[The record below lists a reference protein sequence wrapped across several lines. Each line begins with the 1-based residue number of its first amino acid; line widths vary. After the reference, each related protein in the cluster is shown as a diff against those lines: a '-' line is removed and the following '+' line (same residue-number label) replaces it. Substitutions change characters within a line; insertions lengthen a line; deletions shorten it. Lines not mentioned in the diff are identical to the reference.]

1 MRSPA
6 LVLASLLTLPLAAC
20 VGSYDDTGD
29 DAAEVG
35 IIATLEPMP
44 DVTIDDE
51 FGTDVRVFVDMHHH
65 GGPTAETFEV
75 VSASL
80 NLDHEHYADIELAIP
95 DDNTQFSTLASGEDF
110 MFQLR
115 GRIDDTHDDWGLC
128 LDVDTED
135 ADELRVSLS
144 VVLRVTPGANDDAD
158 EFEFESQAVTL
169 HCSHTG

>member
-6 LVLASLLTLPLAAC
+6 LVLALALPLTAC
-20 VGSYDDTGD
+20 VGTYDHYGD

-80 NLDHEHYADIELAIP
+80 NLDLEHHADIELAIP
-95 DDNTQFSTLASGEDF
+95 DEHTQFSTLADGEDF
-110 MFQLR
+110 MFELR
-115 GRIDDTHDDWGLC
+115 GHIDDNHDDWGLC
-128 LDVDTED
+128 ADPQAED
-135 ADELRVSLS
+135 DDELRVSLS